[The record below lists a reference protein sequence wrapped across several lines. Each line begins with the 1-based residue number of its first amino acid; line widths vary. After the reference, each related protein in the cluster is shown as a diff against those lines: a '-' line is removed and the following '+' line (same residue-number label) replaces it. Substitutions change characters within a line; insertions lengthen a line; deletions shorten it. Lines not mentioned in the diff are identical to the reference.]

1 MRIER
6 KSYLQ
11 ELERMRHS
19 RFVKI
24 ITGIRRC
31 GKSYLLFNLYNDYLL
46 NKGVQPSQIIK
57 IPLDSF
63 SLRELRQPDNLYR
76 YINNKTK
83 NDGMHY
89 IMLDEIQLVENFA
102 DVLNEFLRKDN
113 VDIYVTGSNARL
125 LSKDVITEFR
135 GRGHE
140 IRMYPLSFAEYTSV
154 NKSSLPLALD
164 DYETYGGLPQIF
176 DYSTE
181 EEKSAFLK
189 NLLEETYIRDI
200 EERYKVQKNESLS
213 ELLDLLASN
222 IGCLTNPKK
231 LADSFNSIVKGKL
244 TRDTVQKYLSYFED
258 AFLIEKAVRFDI
270 KGKNYINY
278 PLKYYFSDLGLRNA
292 RLNFRQIEKTHLM
305 ENVVFNELL
314 IRGFNV
320 DVGVVPVRR
329 MDDEGNRTRAQLEI
343 DFVCNKGS
351 KRFYIQSAYALPS
364 EKKIRQ
370 EIEPFIN
377 VDDAFKKIVVV
388 GNECR
393 IHRDEQGITTMS
405 IFDFLLNKDSLEL

>member
-125 LSKDVITEFR
+125 LST
-135 GRGHE
+135 
-140 IRMYPLSFAEYTSV
+140 
-154 NKSSLPLALD
+154 
-164 DYETYGGLPQIF
+164 
-176 DYSTE
+176 
-181 EEKSAFLK
+181 LK
-189 NLLEETYIRDI
+189 
-200 EERYKVQKNESLS
+200 
-213 ELLDLLASN
+213 
-222 IGCLTNPKK
+222 
-231 LADSFNSIVKGKL
+231 
-244 TRDTVQKYLSYFED
+244 
-258 AFLIEKAVRFDI
+258 
-270 KGKNYINY
+270 
-278 PLKYYFSDLGLRNA
+278 
-292 RLNFRQIEKTHLM
+292 
-305 ENVVFNELL
+305 
-314 IRGFNV
+314 
-320 DVGVVPVRR
+320 
-329 MDDEGNRTRAQLEI
+329 
-343 DFVCNKGS
+343 
-351 KRFYIQSAYALPS
+351 
-364 EKKIRQ
+364 
-370 EIEPFIN
+370 
-377 VDDAFKKIVVV
+377 
-388 GNECR
+388 
-393 IHRDEQGITTMS
+393 
-405 IFDFLLNKDSLEL
+405 